1 MIKIETTRTATN
13 PNFTCRKIEEDQ
25 RKRKEFTSSSVW
37 QQTVPAKKQKMDHS
51 TPKEKPRANQEYR
64 QALGQE
70 SPIETH
76 SSSGNNHQLSP
87 ALTPE
92 ISVSSMECTPEQKGK
107 TNLSAGTL
115 ALDIEHVRNRL
126 GDSSLK
132 Y

>member
-1 MIKIETTRTATN
+1 MKLRELPLTQISLAEKLRRIKGRGRNLQAPQCGN
-13 PNFTCRKIEEDQ
+13 RL
-25 RKRKEFTSSSVW
+25 
-37 QQTVPAKKQKMDHS
+37 PAKKKKMDHS

-76 SSSGNNHQLSP
+76 SSNNHQLSP
-87 ALTPE
+87 ALMPE